1 MHIAAQLGIAPPR
14 LSEKLTGRVYLYP
27 DELIRIL
34 RIIGMDDETLKE
46 QRLVDW
52 YQEAHENNNR
62 NIRENAKR

>member
-34 RIIGMDDETLKE
+34 RVVGMSEEALQE
-46 QRLVDW
+46 QRLLDW
-52 YQEAHENNNR
+52 YQEASES
-62 NIRENAKR
+62 